1 MPSDLR
7 ESHRNG
13 VKRFLATGERR
24 LRWEGVEL
32 VGLRKDGAV
41 VPLEI
46 TMGTFVRD
54 GVPYFVGIAQ
64 DITARKQAE
73 TERIEILDR
82 ERAAR
87 EKAESAVRTRGR
99 GAGHRLPRPAQS
111 AQHHLPGRAALE
123 SGDVPR
129 RSRRDHP
136 VVRRAVE
143 RMNRLIADL
152 LDVARA

>member
-1 MPSDLR
+1 
-7 ESHRNG
+7 SHRDG

-32 VGLRKDGAV
+32 VGLRKDGSV

-73 TERIEILDR
+73 TERIELLNR

-87 EKAESAVRTRGR
+87 EKAETGVRTRDGVR
-99 GAGHRLPRPAQS
+99 ALVYPDLRNPLNTISLAV
-111 AQHHLPGRAALE
+111 AALE
-123 SGDVPR
+123 SGDVP
-129 RSRRDHP
+129 
-136 VVRRAVE
+136 AQE
-143 RMNRLIADL
+143 TT
-152 LDVARA
+152 